1 MGSPSFVEISSYK
14 MRKWGKIAVYR
25 DERRPKEQGDPRKKK
40 RKFEMEKLAG
50 DPRGEIWPK
59 N

>member
-1 MGSPSFVEISSYK
+1 MGSPSFVEISSDK

-25 DERRPKEQGDPRKKK
+25 DKRRPKEQGDPRKKK

-50 DPRGEIWPK
+50 DPRGEI
-59 N
+59 

>member
-25 DERRPKEQGDPRKKK
+25 DKRRPKEQGDPRKKK

-50 DPRGEIWPK
+50 DPRGEI
-59 N
+59 